1 MLSKKAILK
10 SIFWSTIISILLVI
24 VTSYLPS
31 PFQILSDYFEEK
43 NSTETSSQI
52 SNKVLLATTMLPS
65 TGGCCDGDPITII
78 EMHGFPFPTSE
89 TRVGGMVGIR
99 TYSLLPGIAANFLF
113 YFTITMIISIR
124 RTLRKNKSS
133 SMELKKL

>member
-1 MLSKKAILK
+1 MLSKKDILH
-10 SIFWSTIISILLVI
+10 SILLSTILSILLVI

-31 PFQILSDYFEEK
+31 PFQILLDYFEEK
-43 NSTETSSQI
+43 NSTETSFQV
-52 SNKVLLATTMLPS
+52 SNKVLLATTMLPA
-65 TGGCCDGDPITII
+65 TGGCCDGDPIRII

-113 YFTITMIISIR
+113 YFTIVLIISIK
-124 RTLRKNKSS
+124 RTIRKNKIPNKIS
-133 SMELKKL
+133 L